1 MLKVFLV
8 EDEIVMREGIKNH
21 VEWEKEGFEF
31 AGEASD
37 GELAFPM
44 IQNVK
49 PDILITDIKMPFMDG
64 LELSRLVKKEQ
75 PDIKIVI
82 LSGFD
87 EFQFAKQAIEIGVT
101 DYILKPVTS
110 SQLLEKL
117 HRIADGIEEEK
128 SREKT
133 ALFIEQEE
141 SLQSDQ
147 RRLFRKLVEGRASM
161 SDILEQGQKL
171 HMDLIAESYEI
182 VLFQMRP
189 KHVEQNLIGTY
200 SEQMVKAYEE
210 IGEYVGGQD
219 GIQMYEQLGEV
230 LAFLLLSKSRDQ
242 ISYLQDS
249 LLDQIKKISEK
260 YEDMLYF
267 IGVGNPKNHIR
278 EIWYSYEQASSVFS
292 HRFMESQ
299 SRVYFYS
306 TEREDDIDIGG
317 MDVGKLDRKVLKNFL
332 STGEK
337 NELDSF
343 LNEYFQS
350 LGEANLKSTFFRQYI
365 VTDVYFTVVALL
377 EEVHATKEQAMAICG
392 SVKDGAKSLGN
403 LEETKT
409 YVRELLLKVMDARAQ
424 MAKQKYG
431 SMIQD
436 AKEYIHANY
445 NDEGMSLNQVAAYV
459 NVSPNHFSTVFRQ
472 ETGENFIEYLT
483 SVRLEHA
490 KEMLRTTSRKTSE
503 IGYEVGYKD
512 PHYFSSLF
520 KKVEGMTPKEYRGGN
535 VG

>member
-1 MLKVFLV
+1 MLKIFLV

-21 VEWEKEGFEF
+21 IDWEKEGFEF
-31 AGEASD
+31 VGEASD

-44 IQNVK
+44 IQNKK

-64 LELSRLVKKEQ
+64 LELSRLVKKEN

-87 EFQFAKQAIEIGVT
+87 EFQFAKQAIEVGVT

-110 SQLLEKL
+110 AQLLEKL
-117 HRIADGIEEEK
+117 HRIADGILEEK
-128 SREKT
+128 KRGTESD
-133 ALFIEQEE
+133 FIDHEE
-141 SLQSDQ
+141 SLHSEQ

-161 SDILEQGQKL
+161 SDILEQGQRLK
-171 HMDLIAESYEI
+171 MDLIAESYEI

-189 KHVEQNLIGTY
+189 KHMEQDLVEMY
-200 SEQMVKAYEE
+200 SEQMVRAYGE
-210 IGEYVGGQD
+210 IREYVDDQD
-219 GIQMYEQLGEV
+219 DIQMYEQLGEV

-242 ISYLQDS
+242 IESLQES
-249 LLDQIKKISEK
+249 LLNKIKQICEK
-260 YEDMLYF
+260 NQDMLYF
-267 IGVGNPKNHIR
+267 VGVGNPKNHIR

-292 HRFMESQ
+292 HRFMETNSC
-299 SRVYFYS
+299 VYYFNQ
-306 TEREDDIDIGG
+306 EREDEIDLSG
-317 MDVGKLDRKVLKNFL
+317 MDVGKLDRRVLKNFL
-332 STGEK
+332 STGDK

-365 VTDVYFTVVALL
+365 VTDVYFTVVSLL
-377 EEVHATKEQAMAICG
+377 EDMYASKEQAVEICG
-392 SVKDGAKSLGN
+392 TMKDGAKSLGN
-403 LEETKT
+403 LDETRE
-409 YVRELLLKVMDARAQ
+409 YVRNLLTGVIDARER
-424 MAKQKYG
+424 MARQKYG
-431 SMIQD
+431 HMIQE
-436 AKEYIHANY
+436 AKEYILANY
-445 NDEGMSLNQVAAYV
+445 NDEEMSLNKVAAYV

-472 ETGENFIEYLT
+472 EAGVNFIEYLT
-483 SVRLEHA
+483 EVRLEHA
-490 KEMLRTTSRKTSE
+490 KEMLRSTSRKTSE

-520 KKVEGMTPKEYRGGN
+520 KKVEGMTPKEYRGGR